1 MLLELYSKSK
11 QKQKQKK
18 NEKKAYNNYAN
29 LVNVVVK

>member
-1 MLLELYSKSK
+1 MLLELYSKS
-11 QKQKQKK
+11 KQKQKK